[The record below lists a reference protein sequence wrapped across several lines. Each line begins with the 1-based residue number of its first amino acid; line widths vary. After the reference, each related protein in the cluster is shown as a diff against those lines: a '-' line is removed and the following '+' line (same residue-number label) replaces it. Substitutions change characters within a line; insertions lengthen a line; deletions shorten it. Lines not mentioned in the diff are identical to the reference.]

1 MTLNKDNLDF
11 LNARRLT
18 PALKTLLVLVTAIMT
33 GFMWR
38 VRGTHGW
45 GSMWGMFA
53 VGVML
58 TLIIFAFFGNRK
70 KMTLEALPI
79 AVILLGITNGG
90 WGTLNSQMGGYLGST
105 VPFTGEETVAIAEI
119 SPWSGM
125 AAMLLLGF
133 GWMPLYAMF
142 IGSLFSK
149 KEYKIWHYITLIAVF
164 YIVVYAFQFT
174 LAHYIAP
181 FVNSDA
187 VELFKDGLAD
197 RGYDY
202 SPLVAFA
209 KNLGSEAW
217 FKKIPYGRNYFATV
231 RIISYTAGALVL
243 SLATLIAKKDKVTA
257 FISFAI
263 NAICSVSIT
272 LADVVMVLDSDRGFF
287 RLKNL
292 PGFLEGGNWSLWEYL
307 TGFFL
312 GFGIMLLLVCLP
324 RKVTGGEGWFEY
336 RMPFKNAKLYAA
348 YSAIV
353 TLLATFVVTTA
364 RPLGM
369 RIAEWMVWKGWV
381 ADEDV
386 PSYIIT
392 AVFCV
397 VGIIF
402 TASIANKNII
412 KKEMPNLFAVRTEDF
427 CLKAIPV
434 YFAVSAFGYFCTGDN
449 NILSL
454 PYAQMKNPSSI
465 FGLIKDGSI
474 FIPAIMLVSI
484 VLFYVL
490 YAVVAKKAVKKK

>member
-1 MTLNKDNLDF
+1 MTLDKNNLDF

-18 PALKTLLVLVTAIMT
+18 PALKTLLVLMTAIMT

-58 TLIIFAFFGNRK
+58 TLVIFAFFGNRR
-70 KMTLEALPI
+70 KMTLEVLPI

-105 VPFTGEETVAIAEI
+105 VPFTGEETVVMAEI

-149 KEYKIWHYITLIAVF
+149 KEYKIWHYITLIVVF
-164 YIVVYAFQFT
+164 YVVVYAFQFT
-174 LAHYIAP
+174 VAHYIAP

-202 SPLVAFA
+202 SPMMAFI

-324 RKVTGGEGWFEY
+324 KKVTGGEGWFEY
-336 RMPFKNAKLYAA
+336 KMPLKNAKLYAA
-348 YSAIV
+348 YSAV
-353 TLLATFVVTTA
+353 MTLLATFVVTTA

-369 RIAEWMVWKGWV
+369 RIAEWMVYKGWV
-381 ADEDV
+381 AEEEI

-397 VGIIF
+397 IGIII

-427 CLKAIPV
+427 CLKVIPV

-465 FGLIKDGSI
+465 FGLIRDGSI
-474 FIPAIMLVSI
+474 FIPAIMLLSI

>member
-18 PALKTLLVLVTAIMT
+18 PALKTLLVLMTAIMT

-58 TLIIFAFFGNRK
+58 TLVIFAFFGNRR

-105 VPFTGEETVAIAEI
+105 VPFSGEETVAIAEI

-133 GWMPLYAMF
+133 GWMPLWAMF

-174 LAHYIAP
+174 VAHYIAP

-202 SPLVAFA
+202 SPIVAFA

-243 SLATLIAKKDKVTA
+243 SLAALIVKKDKVTA

-287 RLKNL
+287 KLKNL

-312 GFGIMLLLVCLP
+312 GFGIMFLLVCLP
-324 RKVTGGEGWFEY
+324 KKVSGGEGWFEY
-336 RMPFKNAKLYAA
+336 KMPLKNAKLYAA
-348 YSAIV
+348 YSAV
-353 TLLATFVVTTA
+353 MTLLATFVVTTA

-369 RIAEWMVWKGWV
+369 RIAEWMVYKGWV
-381 ADEDV
+381 AEEEI

-397 VGIIF
+397 IGIII

-412 KKEMPNLFAVRTEDF
+412 KREMPNLFAVRTEDF

-434 YFAVSAFGYFCTGDN
+434 YFAVTAFGYFCTGDN

-465 FGLIKDGSI
+465 LGLIRDGSI

>member
-1 MTLNKDNLDF
+1 MTHENTLDF
-11 LNARRLT
+11 LNARRLN
-18 PALKTLLVLVTAIMT
+18 PWLKALLVLMTAIMT

-58 TLIIFAFFGNRK
+58 TLAIFAFFGNRK
-70 KMTLEALPI
+70 KMSLEVLPI

-105 VPFTGEETVAIAEI
+105 VTFTGEEAVTIAEI

-164 YIVVYAFQFT
+164 YVVVYAFEFT
-174 LAHYIAP
+174 VAHYIAP
-181 FVNSDA
+181 FVNSEA
-187 VELFKDGLAD
+187 VELFKSGLAD
-197 RGYDY
+197 KGIEL
-202 SPLVAFA
+202 SPMMAFI
-209 KNLGSEAW
+209 KNFGSEAW
-217 FKKIPYGRNYFATV
+217 FKKIPFGRNYFATV

-257 FISFAI
+257 FISFSI
-263 NAICSVSIT
+263 NAICAVSIT

-287 RLKNL
+287 KLKNL

-312 GFGIMLLLVCLP
+312 GLGIMLLLVCLP
-324 RKVTGGEGWFEY
+324 KKITGGEGWFEY
-336 RMPFKNAKLYAA
+336 KMPFKNAKLYAA
-348 YSAIV
+348 YSAVV
-353 TLLATFVVTTA
+353 TLLATFVVTVA
-364 RPLGM
+364 RPAGM
-369 RIAEWMVWKGWV
+369 RVAEWVVYKGWFD
-381 ADEDV
+381 DEDILT
-386 PSYIIT
+386 YIFIG
-392 AVFCV
+392 VFCA
-397 VGIIF
+397 VGLIF
-402 TASIANKNII
+402 TAPIAKKNIVRR
-412 KKEMPNLFAVRTEDF
+412 ELPNLFAVRTEDF
-427 CLKAIPV
+427 CLKAMPV
-434 YFAVSAFGYFCTGDN
+434 YFAVSAFVYFCTGDS

-465 FGLIKDGSI
+465 FALIRDGSI
-474 FIPAIMLVSI
+474 FIPALMLVSI
-484 VLFYVL
+484 PLFYVL
-490 YAVVAKKAVKKK
+490 YGYISKKAVKKK